1 MRLFRFL
8 HKERTVFGLTERDIQ
23 HHLVLALLLLGALWV
38 FAMVSYSKM
47 LQFATGVVTAL
58 CYVAWGIIHH
68 KLDGD
73 LYFKNVVEYIFIA
86 LLSIV
91 ILGGIFL

>member
-1 MRLFRFL
+1 MNIPFWHRD
-8 HKERTVFGLTERDIQ
+8 RTIFGLSQKDVQ
-23 HHLVLALLLLGALWV
+23 HHAILVVMLLIALWV
-38 FAMVSYSKM
+38 FAIVSYSKQ

-58 CYVAWGIIHH
+58 LYVVWGLVHH
-68 KLDGD
+68 KMDGD
-73 LYFKNVVEYIFIA
+73 LYFKNMIEYVFIA

>member
-1 MRLFRFL
+1 MKLPFF
-8 HKERTVFGLTERDIQ
+8 HKERTIFGLSQRDVQ
-23 HHLVLALLLLGALWV
+23 HHAILVIMLLTALWV
-38 FAMVSYSKM
+38 FAIVSYSKQ

-58 CYVAWGIIHH
+58 LYVAWGVVHH
-68 KLDGD
+68 KMDGD
-73 LYFKNVVEYIFIA
+73 LYFKNVIEYVFIA

>member
-1 MRLFRFL
+1 MNIPFW
-8 HKERTVFGLTERDIQ
+8 HKDRTIFGLSARDIQ
-23 HHLVLALLLLGALWV
+23 HHAVLVIILLGALWV
-38 FAMVSYSKM
+38 FAVVSYSRY
-47 LQFATGVVTAL
+47 LQFATGVVTAVL
-58 CYVAWGIIHH
+58 YVVWGIVHH

-73 LYFKNVVEYIFIA
+73 LYFKNMVEYVFIA